1 MDKLFVQNIISMY
14 GAKGKQWLENLPEII
29 ERKEEFWQIS
39 ALKSLG
45 NHSYNYVLSGLQN
58 EKAVVL
64 KLNPDNKT
72 LNIEAKALK
81 AFAGFGVVAL
91 LDQMDDALL
100 LECAVPGNSLKNYWP
115 KREGEAIRI
124 ACKAMEKLHQAPCP
138 QEGVF
143 PSIDEW
149 LAPLDKEWD
158 IPAVYLKKA
167 SGLKESLLKTR
178 NETRL
183 LHGDL
188 HHDNILAHGED
199 WLLIDPKGVLGEQA
213 YEVTT
218 FIRNPMPAL
227 LDSEK
232 ALAILQNRI
241 EMMAALLEL
250 DRQRIYKWCFVQT
263 ILSWIWNLEDGL
275 DTAYFRQLATIFYS
289 LLPRQA

>member
-1 MDKLFVQNIISMY
+1 MDKLFVQNILSLY
-14 GAKGKQWLENLPEII
+14 GARGKQWLDNLPEII
-29 ERKEEFWQIS
+29 ESRAEFWQIS
-39 ALKSLG
+39 GLKSLG
-45 NHSYNYVLSGLQN
+45 NHSYNYVLTGLQN

-64 KLNPDNKT
+64 KLNPDDTNLNK
-72 LNIEAKALK
+72 EAKALQ
-81 AFAGFGVVAL
+81 AFAEFGVVAL

-115 KREGEAIRI
+115 KREEDAIKI
-124 ACKAMEKLHQAPCP
+124 ACKAIKKLHQAPYP
-138 QEGVF
+138 KEGIF

-149 LAPLDKEWD
+149 LAALDKEWD
-158 IPAVYLKKA
+158 IPAIYLKQA
-167 SGLKESLLKTR
+167 REQKESLLKTR

-183 LHGDL
+183 LHGDF

-199 WLLIDPKGVLGEQA
+199 WLLIDPKGVLGEQT

-218 FIRNPMPAL
+218 FIRNPMPEL
-227 LDSEK
+227 LDSER
-232 ALAILQNRI
+232 ALAILQNRV
-241 EMMAALLEL
+241 ERMAVLLEL

>member
-1 MDKLFVQNIISMY
+1 MDKLFVQNIINLY
-14 GAKGKQWLENLPEII
+14 GAKGKQWLENLPQII

-45 NHSYNYVLSGLQN
+45 NHSYHYVLSGLQN
-58 EKAVVL
+58 NKAVVL
-64 KLNPDNKT
+64 KLTPDNKT
-72 LNIEAKALK
+72 LNKEAIALK

-91 LDQMDDALL
+91 LDQMNDALL
-100 LECAVPGNSLKNYWP
+100 LECAVPGHSLKSYWP
-115 KREGEAIRI
+115 EREEEAIKI
-124 ACKAMEKLHQAPCP
+124 ACKSMKKLHQAPPP
-138 QEGVF
+138 QEDVF

-149 LAPLDKEWD
+149 LAALDKEWD
-158 IPAVYLKKA
+158 IPAVYLKEA
-167 SGLKESLLKTR
+167 RELKESLLKTR

-199 WLLIDPKGVLGEQA
+199 WLIIDPKGVLGEQA

-218 FIRNPMPAL
+218 FIRNPIPEL

-250 DRQRIYKWCFVQT
+250 DRQRIYKWCFVQA